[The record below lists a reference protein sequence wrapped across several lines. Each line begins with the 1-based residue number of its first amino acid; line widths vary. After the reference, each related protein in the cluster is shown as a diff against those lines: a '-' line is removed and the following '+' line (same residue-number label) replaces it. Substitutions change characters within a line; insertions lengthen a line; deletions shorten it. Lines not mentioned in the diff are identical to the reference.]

1 MSALLSL
8 LEFGKLLETVRRSP
22 HDASAMEG
30 VLAENMLIVSYV
42 RAVARAEGHDET
54 GAVLAA
60 LETIRAHN
68 GEAAAESVAK
78 AQGLDL
84 DGLLEQQSEDAA
96 QAERERAFERDVP
109 WGTP

>member
-1 MSALLSL
+1 
-8 LEFGKLLETVRRSP
+8 
-22 HDASAMEG
+22 MEG

-54 GAVLAA
+54 GAVLMA

-68 GEAAAESVAK
+68 GEAAADSVAK

-84 DGLLEQQSEDAA
+84 DALLDQQREDAE
-96 QAERERAFERDVP
+96 QAERERTFEADVP
-109 WGTP
+109 WGSP